1 VKQTVDKSAAKA
13 FLAAALNVA
22 PEELEDDIE
31 VGESQAWDSL
41 AHMRL
46 LLALEEKLGK
56 QLPAEWVV
64 AIRNLDDIA
73 ALLSDGSLPENRVPR
88 W

>member
-1 VKQTVDKSAAKA
+1 MKSKDQKTAAKA
-13 FLAAALNVA
+13 FLAEALNVA
-22 PEELEDDIE
+22 PEELADDIQ

-46 LLALEEKLGK
+46 LLAIEERLGK
-56 QLPAEWVV
+56 QLPAAWVV
-64 AIRNLDDIA
+64 AIRNLDDIG
-73 ALLSDGSLPENRVPR
+73 ALLKDGTLPEGRIPT